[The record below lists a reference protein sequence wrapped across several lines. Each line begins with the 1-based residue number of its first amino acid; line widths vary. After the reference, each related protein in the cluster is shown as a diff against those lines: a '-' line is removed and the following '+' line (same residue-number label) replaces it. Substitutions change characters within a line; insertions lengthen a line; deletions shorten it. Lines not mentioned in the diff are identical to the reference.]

1 MPHRLHIHTDSAFFS
16 GSENMLVNLLAS
28 APLRGKFDVSFSYR
42 WSAPY
47 EEGLKRRV
55 RDAVNAVPLRLA
67 DPAWLHQR
75 SGTWPPSAKL
85 FVRIFSGLLLLKYW
99 MVIWNT
105 GVLCALLR
113 RNQPAILHINN
124 GGYPGALSCLAA
136 AIAGRLCGV
145 PAVVM
150 VVNNL
155 AIPYRGLRRWFDYPV
170 DRIVHK
176 CVTRFVTGSG
186 AAAAQLRDVLELPDE
201 KVLPVHNGIALR
213 RAGESAAQTRR
224 RLKIADAVVCFGMV
238 ALIEPRKGHHVLLD
252 AVEAIVSAQPDL
264 AKGMLFLLEGT
275 GPNKPAIEERVRRAG
290 LQNHV
295 RLTGVEDNIVD
306 FMQAMDVILL
316 PSVGYEDF
324 PNVIL
329 EAMALGKPVIA
340 SRLAGIPEQVENER
354 SGLLVEPGDAQALAA
369 ALLRLFRDAG
379 MRESFGAC
387 GAERFASMFSAEI
400 SVSRYIGLYEE
411 LLKEKV
417 V

>member
-28 APLRGKFDVSFSYR
+28 VPLRAKFDVSFSYR
-42 WSAPY
+42 WSVPY

-75 SGTWPPSAKL
+75 TGTWPPPVKL
-85 FVRIFSGLLLLKYW
+85 FVRILSGLLLLKYW

-145 PAVVM
+145 PVVVM

-155 AIPYRGLRRWFDYPV
+155 AIPYQGVRRWLDYPI
-170 DRIVHK
+170 DRIARK

-186 AAAAQLRDVLELPDE
+186 AAAAQLRDVLDLRDDE
-201 KVLPVHNGIALR
+201 VLPVHNGIAIR
-213 RAGESAAQTRR
+213 KADESVGQTRC
-224 RLKIADAVVCFGMV
+224 RLQIADAAICFGMV
-238 ALIEPRKGHHVLLD
+238 ALIEPRKGHQVLLD
-252 AVEAIVSAQPDL
+252 AVDAIMSAQPDL
-264 AKGMLFLLEGT
+264 AKSMLFLLEGT
-275 GPNKPAIEERVRRAG
+275 GPNKPAIEERVRAAG
-290 LQNHV
+290 LQSHV
-295 RLTGVEDNIVD
+295 RLIGVEDNIVD
-306 FMQAMDVILL
+306 FMQAIDVILL

-340 SRLAGIPEQVENER
+340 SRLAGIPEQIEHEN
-354 SGLLVEPGDAQALAA
+354 SGLLFEPGDAKGLASA
-369 ALLRLFRDAG
+369 ILRLLNDSN
-379 MRESFGAC
+379 MRKSFGAC
-387 GAERFASMFSAEI
+387 GAARFASKFSAEI

-411 LLKEKV
+411 LLKERMV
-417 V
+417 

>member
-28 APLRGKFDVSFSYR
+28 APLRAKFDVSFSYR
-42 WSAPY
+42 WSSPY

-67 DPAWLHQR
+67 DPVWLHQR
-75 SGTWPPSAKL
+75 TGTWPPPAKL
-85 FVRIFSGLLLLKYW
+85 FVRILSGLLLLKYW

-113 RNQPAILHINN
+113 RNRPAILQINN

-145 PAVVM
+145 PVVVM

-155 AIPYRGLRRWFDYPV
+155 AIPYQGVRRWLDYPI
-170 DRIVHK
+170 DRIVRK
-176 CVTRFVTGSG
+176 CVTRFITGSG
-186 AAAAQLRDVLELPDE
+186 AAAAQLRDVLDLRDD
-201 KVLPVHNGIALR
+201 KVLPLHNGIAIR
-213 RAGESAAQTRR
+213 KATESVGQTRR
-224 RLKIADAVVCFGMV
+224 RLQIADAAICFGMV

-252 AVEAIVSAQPDL
+252 AVEAIVSVQPDL

-275 GPNKPAIEERVRRAG
+275 GQNKLAVEERVRAAG

-340 SRLAGIPEQVENER
+340 SRLAGIPEQVENGR
-354 SGLLVEPGDAQALAA
+354 SGLLVEPGDVEGLAA
-369 ALLRLFRDAG
+369 ALLRLSGDAG
-379 MRESFGAC
+379 MRESYGAC
-387 GAERFASMFSAEI
+387 GAEQFASKFSTEI

-411 LLKEKV
+411 LLKEKMV
-417 V
+417 